1 MNTELKK
8 LTVKKLLD
16 NQKWLLEQ
24 LSSKIDKEE
33 LKRRDITPVKINL
46 K

>member
-1 MNTELKK
+1 MNIELKK

-24 LSSKIDKEE
+24 LSSKD
-33 LKRRDITPVKINL
+33 R
-46 K
+46 